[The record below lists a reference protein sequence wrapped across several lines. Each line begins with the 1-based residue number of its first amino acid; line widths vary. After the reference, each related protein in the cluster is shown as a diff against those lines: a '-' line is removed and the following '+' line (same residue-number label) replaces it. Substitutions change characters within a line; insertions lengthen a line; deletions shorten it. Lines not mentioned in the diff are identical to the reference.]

1 MKQTRCGRPAGAAT
15 LLPQR
20 TAARRAAATPFRR
33 GLTPLAAAGDVLL
46 EVRGLEAKIAA
57 TGQQILK
64 GVNLTL
70 RQGEVHAIMGKNGSG
85 KSTLSKVLVG
95 HPDYE
100 VIGGEALYKG
110 QDLFALE
117 PEERSHAGMFLS
129 FQSPVEIPGVSNI
142 DFLRIATNA
151 RRKALKLPELDPLEF
166 YAFVMPKLEALNMDP
181 AFLNRNVN
189 EGFSGGEKKRNEI
202 LQLACLEA
210 DAAILDE
217 IDSGLDIDAL
227 RDVATAV
234 NGLRS
239 ERPEMGV
246 LMVTHYK
253 RLLDYIKP
261 DKVHIMQDGKIVTTG
276 DMGLVD
282 KLEEGGYK
290 VLSSVDA

>member
-1 MKQTRCGRPAGAAT
+1 M
-15 LLPQR
+15 
-20 TAARRAAATPFRR
+20 
-33 GLTPLAAAGDVLL
+33 GDVLL
-46 EVRGLEAKIAA
+46 EIKDLEASVAA

-64 GVNLTL
+64 GVDLTVHE
-70 RQGEVHAIMGKNGSG
+70 GEVAAIMGKNGSG

-100 VIGGEALYKG
+100 VIGGSVTYKG
-110 QDLFALE
+110 QDLLELE
-117 PEERSHAGMFLS
+117 PEERSHLGIFLS
-129 FQSPVEIPGVSNI
+129 FQSPIEVPGVSNV

-151 RRKALKLPELDPLEF
+151 RRKSLGMSELDPLEF
-166 YAFVMPKLEALNMDP
+166 YAYITPKLESLNMDP

-210 DAAILDE
+210 DVAILDE

-234 NGLRS
+234 NGLKK
-239 ERPEMGV
+239 ERPEMGI

-261 DKVHIMQDGKIVTTG
+261 DKVHVMQEGVILTSG
-276 DMGLVD
+276 GMEIVD
-282 KLEEGGYK
+282 KLELGGYATI
-290 VLSSVDA
+290 SE